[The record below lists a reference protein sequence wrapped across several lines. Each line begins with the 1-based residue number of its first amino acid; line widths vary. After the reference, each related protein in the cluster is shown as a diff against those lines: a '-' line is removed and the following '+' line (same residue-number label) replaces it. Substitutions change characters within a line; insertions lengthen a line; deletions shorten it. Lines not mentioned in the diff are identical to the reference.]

1 MTMKPTKRQEENE
14 EIVHIVSWYFGVAAL
29 IVIVF
34 AALVNLAPR

>member
-1 MTMKPTKRQEENE
+1 MKLTEREKENQE
-14 EIVHIVSWYFGVAAL
+14 IAYIVSWYFGVAAL